1 MFFSYGPIFR
11 FRVPGQYDTVCIKS
25 PDEMAEL
32 LSKDGKWPINSNFD
46 FVEYYRR
53 NMRRNLFPE
62 TGGLVGSHGEDWW
75 FMRSNVSLD
84 KDVKK

>member
-1 MFFSYGPIFR
+1 MTNVSFSAIVFLDGFP
-11 FRVPGQYDTVCIKS
+11 
-25 PDEMAEL
+25 
-32 LSKDGKWPINSNFD
+32 KDGKWPINSNFD

-84 KDVKK
+84 KDVQK